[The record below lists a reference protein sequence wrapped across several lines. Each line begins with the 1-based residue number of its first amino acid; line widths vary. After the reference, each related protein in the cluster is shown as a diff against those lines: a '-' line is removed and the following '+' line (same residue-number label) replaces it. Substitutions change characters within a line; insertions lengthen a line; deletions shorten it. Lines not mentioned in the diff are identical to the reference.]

1 MCGWQNHCEV
11 VSVAF
16 QQKAHSHIACVDS
29 CGWSLQEKRTTIKKG
44 MAKYMA
50 MAEATLGDE
59 VWIGYLNRD
68 SNREMTPNSGHV
80 IFTSGQRNNPFEL
93 LSLVLSNVRHDG
105 GPAAAAQVVDRGI
118 GAAADHHR
126 ESAGTSMR
134 PSLRGSVTRARAQA
148 EMSVAE
154 MSVMTAQAH
163 LGLTSTTR

>member
-50 MAEATLGDE
+50 MAESTLGDE

-68 SNREMTPNSGHV
+68 SNREIIPNSGHV

-93 LSLVLSNVRHDG
+93 LSLVLRNVRHDG
-105 GPAAAAQVVDRGI
+105 GPADAAQVVDRGI

>member
-50 MAEATLGDE
+50 MAESTLGDE

-68 SNREMTPNSGHV
+68 SNREIIPSSGHV
-80 IFTSGQRNNPFEL
+80 ISTSGQLNNPFEL
-93 LSLVLSNVRHDG
+93 LSLVLHNVTTCGTMVGRRTHLRSWIAG
-105 GPAAAAQVVDRGI
+105 SVPRPTTIAKAQV
-118 GAAADHHR
+118 HR
-126 ESAGTSMR
+126 C
-134 PSLRGSVTRARAQA
+134 VQA
-148 EMSVAE
+148 
-154 MSVMTAQAH
+154 
-163 LGLTSTTR
+163 